1 MPPWWRPI
9 RSRSPFLLDEPR
21 FADARSKERAR
32 DFVGA
37 ADAVHAVIADDSS
50 KCRAAYVEGR
60 LRALAQDG
68 PGRGGGVRIARR
80 SRRARSRRTRRFARR
95 KRGDAK
101 AKPTK
106 RSRGATT
113 ALAATDAIVFA
124 DDASLVLAE
133 ATDAK
138 GDHAKALAIWRAS
151 IAKHAKGSRW
161 VDTSV
166 RNRERAARRRRW
178 RCRDEGTRGARR
190 GDARRDRSAAAR
202 GDLGREQSACASA
215 FAPARCAEG
224 FERGRAHAPRAGVA
238 RRIEAA
244 DARKEAEAA

>member
-1 MPPWWRPI
+1 MPPWVAADPLALAV
-9 RSRSPFLLDEPR
+9 LLDEPR

-68 PGRGGGVRIARR
+68 PGAAEAFDRAAIAPCPLASYASFRAAQAWGRQGKADEAIAR
-80 SRRARSRRTRRFARR
+80 
-95 KRGDAK
+95 
-101 AKPTK
+101 
-106 RSRGATT
+106 ATT

-166 RNRERAARRRRW
+166 RIANALLDGVDGDAATKHKRRSTRRR
-178 RCRDEGTRGARR
+178 
-190 GDARRDRSAAAR
+190 
-202 GDLGREQSACASA
+202 AS
-215 FAPARCAEG
+215 
-224 FERGRAHAPRAGVA
+224 
-238 RRIEAA
+238 
-244 DARKEAEAA
+244 